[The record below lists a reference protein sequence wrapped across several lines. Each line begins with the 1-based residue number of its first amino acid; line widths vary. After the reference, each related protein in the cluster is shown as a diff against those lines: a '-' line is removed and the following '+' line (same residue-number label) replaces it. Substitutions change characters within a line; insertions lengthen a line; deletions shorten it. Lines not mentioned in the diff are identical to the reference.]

1 MKKLILLTAI
11 SLILTACGSDSA
23 KNTTK
28 NANKDAINTAS
39 TETTSK
45 VAVAPTVTP
54 EPAVPATTAAID
66 KQAAVV
72 EAKVITKAFATE
84 LKSELQAAMKAGGP
98 INALEVCNTKATL
111 IAEKAAKE
119 HNALVSRV
127 SLKNRNPANIPND
140 WQKVVLGDFD
150 ARTEKGEDV
159 DKMAFAKVVEQNDK
173 KQLRFMKALPT
184 GGLCLTCHGSNID
197 AGLQTKLDALYPED
211 KAVGYELG
219 QVRGAIV
226 VIKDLN

>member
-1 MKKLILLTAI
+1 MKNIILLTAI
-11 SLILTACGSDSA
+11 SLFIVACGGDENKDAA
-23 KNTTK
+23 KDVT
-28 NANKDAINTAS
+28 KDAINTNS
-39 TETTSK
+39 TKTAPAPAPMTTNENPP
-45 VAVAPTVTP
+45 VAT
-54 EPAVPATTAAID
+54 ID
-66 KQAAVV
+66 KQAAVN
-72 EAKVITKAFATE
+72 EAKMITKAFATE

-111 IAEKAAKE
+111 IAEKASKE

-150 ARTEKGEDV
+150 ARTEKGEEV
-159 DKMAFAKVVEQNDK
+159 EKMAFVKVVEQNDK